1 MILLSNSKKKLGANL
16 LGILYQVIFF
26 ILTKEFDKLLQ
37 ALYLSKEELAKTLYE
52 FLRSQG

>member
-1 MILLSNSKKKLGANL
+1 MILLSNSKKLGANL

-26 ILTKEFDKLLQ
+26 IITKEFDKLLQ

-52 FLRSQG
+52 FLRSQV